1 MSGFANIKGRVYTV
15 STLKHLKT
23 KICVQQVDSPLYN
36 KYECTTSGTWKAKS
50 NSCSVANLI
59 SATTTK
65 QSVPDSV
72 FYADIQIICESFIV
86 CCFFQNKNVTVS
98 RFLALS
104 LSRYLYST
112 IVKIERQIGL
122 LDPKPGPGGNFAAY
136 CNHSIKITSRKI
148 C

>member
-15 STLKHLKT
+15 STVKHLKT
-23 KICVQQVDSPLYN
+23 KIYVQQVDSPLYN

-72 FYADIQIICESFIV
+72 FYADIQIICESLIV
-86 CCFFQNKNVTVS
+86 CCFFQNKNVFK

-104 LSRYLYST
+104 LSGYL
-112 IVKIERQIGL
+112 L
-122 LDPKPGPGGNFAAY
+122 LKLKGRSVSWIRNRAQEVILLH
-136 CNHSIKITSRKI
+136 NHSI
-148 C
+148 